1 MTRKLI
7 IITILLTILL
17 PTISSTDLDFSG
29 MLRTY
34 SGVGIKNGTLINNE
48 QTFDF
53 TVEGWK
59 GVSHFL
65 INPYAYI
72 GVNSEPE
79 IGVRE
84 AYIDLYFDN
93 ADLRVGKQAIMWG
106 QAEGAF
112 ITDIVSPKDMR
123 SFILADF
130 REIRKGVVAVK
141 GDYYLGS
148 FTFEGIWIPLFTPS
162 SMPSPNS
169 VWGRSLTDQPLEIVE
184 PESVEL
190 SLKNSEVFGKVRYF
204 GPAISWELMG
214 GYAWTDDPFIKEV
227 TPPAPPK
234 AQLAYDRFGVAGGSF
249 STAVGNTVLRGE
261 AAAYFNKPFT
271 LMKPSIP
278 MPSVEVKKLH
288 QVQSLIG
295 VDFSLLG
302 IEMSTQYILS
312 YVHNHTDNLVE
323 QGKEVKKFDHTAT
336 FRMQKSFLESNL
348 TAKLFTYLEFGP
360 FNTLIRP
367 SLSYSIEDGLLV
379 EGGLEIFVGDDEGTF
394 GAYKDNSMGFV
405 ALKWYF

>member
-34 SGVGIKNGTLINNE
+34 SGVGIKDGSLINNE

-59 GVSHFL
+59 GISHFL

-141 GDYYLGS
+141 GDYYLGP
-148 FTFEGIWIPLFTPS
+148 FTFEGIWIPLFTAS
-162 SMPSPNS
+162 SMPSANS
-169 VWGRSLTDQPLEIVE
+169 IWARSLIDQPLEIVN
-184 PESVEL
+184 PDPIEL
-190 SLKNSEVFGKVRYF
+190 SLKNSEFFGKVRYF

-214 GYAWTDDPFIKEV
+214 GYAWTDDPFIKKV
-227 TPPAPPK
+227 IPPAPPTPAK

-249 STAVGNTVLRGE
+249 STVVGNTVLRGE

-271 LMKPSIP
+271 LLNFPNA
-278 MPSVEVKKLH
+278 EVKKLH
-288 QVQSLIG
+288 QIQSLIG
-295 VDFSLLG
+295 IDFSLLG

-312 YVHNHTDNLVE
+312 YVHNHVDNLVE

-336 FRMQKSFLESNL
+336 FRMQKSFLETRL
-348 TAKLFTYLEFGP
+348 TAKLFTYFEVEP
-360 FNTLIRP
+360 FNALIRP

-379 EGGLEIFVGDDEGTF
+379 EGGIEWFVGDEKGTF
-394 GAYKDNSMGFV
+394 GAYKDNSMGFL
-405 ALKWYF
+405 ALRWYF